1 MTAEEQERT
10 HTPGTARAALAVR
23 DFRVV
28 WAGAFA
34 SNCGTW
40 MRTVTLGAYVYAE
53 TGSPTLVSLATFAQL
68 GPLLLL
74 SMLGGLL
81 ADTVDRRRLLISAQV
96 EQLVMTALLAVLASQ
111 DDPWL
116 PGILLCVLA
125 IGTGNALQA
134 PAWTTAV
141 PELVGPENL
150 AGAVSLNTA
159 QMNGSRVI
167 GPAIGGLL
175 YPVIGAAGCFAV
187 NAVTFLPVLLSLF
200 SIRLPPVPKRHE
212 RRRLA
217 DGFRIARRDPL
228 VGRVLVLLAVFSLF
242 SLPFVYQ
249 LPTIAATNLGMDVEG
264 EAYGLLFAT
273 FGIGAVSGALSVGTV
288 FAGWDRPTIVRR
300 GLLGHGVFLLLLT
313 VISSAALAYPVLLLL
328 GFCYFVGITALNT
341 HLQSYLDPSIKGQ
354 VMALWLMC
362 FGGTVP
368 LGLMLAGPI
377 AELTSI
383 RVVLAYGVVAA
394 FALSLYARG
403 LGRRESVD
411 P

>member
-1 MTAEEQERT
+1 MTAP
-10 HTPGTARAALAVR
+10 TPGTARAALAVR

-34 SNCGTW
+34 SNTGTW
-40 MRTVTLGAYVYAE
+40 MRTVVLGAYVYAE
-53 TGSPTLVSLATFAQL
+53 TRSPTMVSLATFAQL
-68 GPLLLL
+68 GPLLVL
-74 SMLGGLL
+74 SMVGGLL
-81 ADTVDRRRLLISAQV
+81 ADTVDRRRLLIAAQV
-96 EQLVMTALLAVLASQ
+96 EQLVMTALLAFLASQ

-167 GPAIGGLL
+167 GPAVGGLL

-187 NAVTFLPVLLSLF
+187 NAVTFLPVLLSLLM
-200 SIRLPPVPKRHE
+200 IRLPPVPERDE

-228 VGRVLVLLAVFSLF
+228 VGRVLVVLALFSLL

-264 EAYGLLFAT
+264 AAYGLLFAT

-288 FAGWDRPTIVRR
+288 FAGRDRPTVVRR
-300 GLLGHGVFLLLLT
+300 GLAGHGFFLLLLA
-313 VISSAALAYPVLLLL
+313 VISAPALAYPVVLLL
-328 GFCYFVGITALNT
+328 GFCYFAGITALNT
-341 HLQSYLDPSIKGQ
+341 HLQSHLDPSVKGQ

-368 LGLMLAGPI
+368 LGLLLAGPI

-394 FALSLYARG
+394 FALSVYARG
-403 LGRRESVD
+403 LASDRR
-411 P
+411 